1 MKKRPS
7 TIFFRTVLLIPVLMA
22 TLLCPI
28 VASAQT
34 YPSKPIRVVIP
45 WPPGGSND
53 IVGRIVVQPVSASL
67 GQPLVIDNR
76 GGAAGTI
83 GSYAV
88 AKAAPDGYTMLI
100 TSATHLA
107 NAHLYSKLP
116 YDPLKDFVGVS
127 PLGRQVGIL
136 AVHPSLPV
144 NNVKEF
150 INLAKSRPDEIVYGS
165 AGNASFT
172 HLMMV
177 LFTSMT
183 GTRMLHVPYKGGA
196 PAGISIETGETKAMI
211 ATLGSFLPQL
221 RGKRVRALAV
231 TSSTRVEQ
239 FPDIPTI
246 AESGVPGY
254 EFTSWVGAFVPAGT
268 PRNIVDRLNA
278 EFKKANGDSDVRA
291 KLIAAAHD
299 SMYLSPDEFE
309 QVLKAD
315 HAKYGK
321 LIRMTGAKID

>member
-1 MKKRPS
+1 MKHAIPS
-7 TIFFRTVLLIPVLMA
+7 
-22 TLLCPI
+22 LLCSALLAAAISVP
-28 VASAQT
+28 ASAQT
-34 YPSKPIRVVIP
+34 YPEKPVRVVIP

-53 IVGRIVVQPVSASL
+53 IVGRIVMQPVSAST
-67 GQPLVIDNR
+67 GQQFVIDNR

-83 GSYAV
+83 GSEGV
-88 AKAAPDGYTMLI
+88 ARSAPDGYTILV

-116 YDPLKDFVGVS
+116 FSPVNDFVGIS

-144 NNVKEF
+144 RSVKEF
-150 INLAKSRPDEIVYGS
+150 IALAKRRPGEIVYGS
-165 AGNASFT
+165 AGNGSFT

-177 LFTSMT
+177 LFNSMT

-196 PAGISIETGETKAMI
+196 PAGISIETGETQAMI

-221 RGKRVRALAV
+221 QAKRVRPLAV
-231 TSSTRVEQ
+231 TSSARVEQ

-254 EFTSWVGAFVPAGT
+254 EFTSWVGAFAPART
-268 PRNIVDRLNA
+268 PREIVNRLNA
-278 EFKKANGDSDVRA
+278 EFRKATSDPAVKSR
-291 KLIAAAHD
+291 LGAAAHD
-299 SMYLSPDEFE
+299 AMYLSVDEFAKLIRSDYE
-309 QVLKAD
+309 
-315 HAKYGK
+315 KYGR
-321 LIRMTGAKID
+321 LIRMTGARLD

>member
-1 MKKRPS
+1 MTSLR
-7 TIFFRTVLLIPVLMA
+7 IVFLLPVFA
-22 TLLCPI
+22 AAALCPGL
-28 VASAQT
+28 VSGQT
-34 YPSKPIRVVIP
+34 YPEKPVRVVIP

-53 IVGRIVVQPVSASL
+53 IVGRIIAQQVSASL
-67 GQPLVIDNR
+67 GQSLIIDNR

-83 GSYAV
+83 GSDFV
-88 AKAAPDGYTMLI
+88 AKSPPDGYTMLI
-100 TSATHLA
+100 TSATHLG

-116 YDPLKDFVGVS
+116 YDPLKDFIGVS

-144 NNVKEF
+144 RSVKEF
-150 INLAKSRPDEIVYGS
+150 VALAKRRPGEIVYGS
-165 AGNASFT
+165 AGNGSFT

-177 LFTSMT
+177 LFNTMT

-196 PAGISIETGETKAMI
+196 PAGISIDTGETQAMI

-221 RGKRVRALAV
+221 QAKRVRPLGV

-246 AESGVPGY
+246 AEAGVPGY
-254 EFTSWVGAFVPAGT
+254 EFVSWVGAFVPAGT

-278 EFKKANGDSDVRA
+278 EFRKANGDPGVRSR
-291 KLIAAAHD
+291 LTAAAHD
-299 SMYLSPDEFE
+299 SMYLSADQFA
-309 QVLKAD
+309 QLLKAD
-315 HAKYGK
+315 YAKYGK